1 MDSEETKILTVFK
14 SQLVKFVQDLCTQF
28 PSEGDFLALKFF
40 IEQQIPVKDL
50 MYGWIKQVNKKDKK
64 VKIMIRERND
74 IFFIENNPFRFMTE
88 KRLEKFSGMW
98 MSQSEE
104 SKKIIW
110 DWMDLFIKIS
120 DKFETINTV

>member
-14 SQLVKFVQDLCTQF
+14 NQLVNFVEDLCTQF
-28 PSEGDFLALKFF
+28 PCEGDFLALKFF
-40 IEQQIPVKDL
+40 IEQQIPIKDL
-50 MYGWIKQVNKKDKK
+50 MYGWIKQVNKQDKK
-64 VKIMIRERND
+64 VKMMIKERND

-88 KRLEKFSGMW
+88 KRLEKFSGLW
-98 MSQSEE
+98 KSQSEE

-120 DKFETINTV
+120 DKFESINTV